1 MSGPF
6 PTDQMRV
13 TRLSGC
19 LVLLM
24 LLFFTCLMPMLFVQ
38 MFDQALRNL
47 HLSPP
52 AAMLVML
59 GIFFGSVIN
68 LPLYSIPREH
78 AYPMPTVAP
87 LAGWPIPFPLQQ
99 VRHET
104 LVAVNVGGCI
114 IPVLLA
120 AWMLP
125 HLIDAGAHVA
135 GVLIAGIVLNTAVCY
150 QAARPVRNVGI
161 AMPAFISP
169 VTAFAVAMLG
179 LGGPQFDPYR
189 AQVAFIVGISGPLLG
204 ADLLHWRQF
213 SHIATGMVSIGG
225 AGTWDGI
232 VLSGLLA
239 AFFA

>member
-1 MSGPF
+1 MSGPY
-6 PTDQMRV
+6 PQDPIRV
-13 TRLSGC
+13 ARVSGC
-19 LVLLM
+19 LVLVM
-24 LLFFTCLMPMLFVQ
+24 LLFFTCVMPMLFVQ
-38 MFDQALRNL
+38 MFDQALRNM
-47 HLSPP
+47 HLSPS

-59 GIFFGSVIN
+59 GIIFGSAIN

-78 AYPMPTVAP
+78 AYPIPTVAP
-87 LAGWPIPFPLQQ
+87 LAGWPMPFPLQQ
-99 VRHET
+99 VHHET

-135 GVLIAGIVLNTAVCY
+135 GVLVAGVVLNTAICY
-150 QAARPVRNVGI
+150 QSARPVPNVGI

-179 LGGPQFDPYR
+179 LGGPQFDLYR

-213 SHIATGMVSIGG
+213 SQIATGMVSIGG

-239 AFFA
+239 ALFA

>member
-6 PTDQMRV
+6 PQDPIRV
-13 TRLSGC
+13 ARVSGC
-19 LVLLM
+19 LVLVM
-24 LLFFTCLMPMLFVQ
+24 LLFFTCVMPMLFVQ
-38 MFDQALRNL
+38 MFDQALRNM

-59 GIFFGSVIN
+59 GIIFGSAIN
-68 LPLYSIPREH
+68 LPLYSIPREQ
-78 AYPMPTVAP
+78 AYPIPTVAP
-87 LAGWPIPFPLQQ
+87 LAGWPMPFPLQQ
-99 VRHET
+99 IHHET

-135 GVLIAGIVLNTAVCY
+135 GVLVAGIVLNTAICY
-150 QAARPVRNVGI
+150 QSARPVPNVGI